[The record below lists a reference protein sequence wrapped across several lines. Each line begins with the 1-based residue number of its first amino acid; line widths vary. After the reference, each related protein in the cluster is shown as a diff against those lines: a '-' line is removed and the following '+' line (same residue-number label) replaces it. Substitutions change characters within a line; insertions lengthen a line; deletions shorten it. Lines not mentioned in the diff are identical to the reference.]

1 MNQGRI
7 CVSICARTIAELIER
22 AGAVRGHGDLR
33 ELRFDCLEKDELA
46 ADVFD
51 KLKTNLALIFS
62 QVDSEMC
69 VTTFRPKEH
78 GGNRDLSP
86 LERSNFWNA
95 GFETEFADLEEDL
108 VDQSWSW
115 LWGNRICSFHDFV
128 GVPDDIESV
137 FNKLA
142 RLETGLIKIAVAV
155 HDATDAI
162 PVWNL
167 FGLAERERVRII
179 PIAMG
184 EAGKWT
190 RILGLAH
197 DAPLTYA
204 SLDEDGKT
212 APGQISASD
221 MRNVFRVNECDRD
234 TKVFGIIAADTSY
247 SLSPFMHNR
256 AFKTA
261 GLNSVFVPLQTKDLD
276 LFMRRMVLADTR
288 EVDLNFAGFSVTNP
302 HKQTIMRY
310 LDEIDETASAI
321 GAVNTVKI
329 DTGKLYGYNTDAPGF
344 IRPLKNLYGDLK
356 GATAIVVGAGGGAR
370 ACIHALK
377 NEGVDVTV
385 MARDNSKAS
394 ALAREFAITSATLAS
409 DHRPL
414 KTDILVNAT
423 PLGTKGEREHDAIAT
438 AEELGSVKL
447 VYDLVYNP
455 SETRLLSEAKAA
467 GAKTLG
473 GLEMLIAQGARQFEI
488 WTGGEAPVKEM
499 KAAIEER
506 LK

>member
-1 MNQGRI
+1 MNQGKI
-7 CVSICARTIAELIER
+7 CVSVCGQTATEVLDKIDR
-22 AGAVRGHGDLR
+22 AAADADIL
-33 ELRFDCLEKDELA
+33 EIRFDCLDQGEISS
-46 ADVFD
+46 
-51 KLKTNLALIFS
+51 LIEQLDTVEYAMLF
-62 QVDSEMC
+62 
-69 VTTFRPKEH
+69 TFRPSEQ
-78 GGNRDLSP
+78 GGNRDLT
-86 LERSNFWNA
+86 LEDRRQFWDTISA
-95 GFETEFADLEEDL
+95 SLKSESFL
-108 VDQSWSW
+108 VDHEFDLASSVEFDSKRSIVS
-115 LWGNRICSFHDFV
+115 LHDFDRSPANLSDTINALNAN
-128 GVPDDIESV
+128 GDRI
-137 FNKLA
+137 
-142 RLETGLIKIAVAV
+142 IKIAVSIESAEQGVEVWKLLSKAKSRAV
-155 HDATDAI
+155 
-162 PVWNL
+162 
-167 FGLAERERVRII
+167 

-190 RILGLAH
+190 RVLGLAH
-197 DAPLTYA
+197 GAPLTYA

-221 MRNVFRVNECDRD
+221 LRNVFRVRELD
-234 TKVFGIIAADTSY
+234 TNTQVFGIVAADSSY

-256 AFKTA
+256 AFSTA

-288 EVDLNFAGFSVTNP
+288 QVDLNFAGFSVTNP

-385 MARDNSKAS
+385 MARDDSKAS